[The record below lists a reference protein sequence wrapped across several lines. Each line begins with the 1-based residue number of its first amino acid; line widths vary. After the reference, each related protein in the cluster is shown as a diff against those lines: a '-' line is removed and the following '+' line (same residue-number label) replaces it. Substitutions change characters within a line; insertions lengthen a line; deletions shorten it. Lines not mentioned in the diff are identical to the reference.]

1 MADTANSAIFSR
13 LFTVNEANALLP
25 TLRPL
30 IEKILENIRRLRS
43 KSETVI
49 RNKHLDPDAA
59 NLMERL
65 QEDGEIARLVG
76 ELKDWVEEINSYG
89 CVCKGAEQG
98 LIDFPCMIGQEVV
111 FLCWQIGES
120 NVGHWHQIE
129 EGFAGRR
136 PLLDPEESDPES
148 NTSYH

>member
-1 MADTANSAIFSR
+1 MASSTMFSR
-13 LFTVNEANALLP
+13 LFTVDEANALLS

-30 IEKILENIRRLRS
+30 VESVLENIRRLRS

-49 RNKHLDPDAA
+49 RNKNLDPEAA

-65 QEDGEIARLVG
+65 QEDREIAKLIG
-76 ELKDWVEEINSYG
+76 EVKGWVEEINSHG

-98 LIDFPCMIGQEVV
+98 LIDFPCLLGDEVV
-111 FLCWQIGES
+111 FLCWQIGEP
-120 NVGHWHQIE
+120 NVGYWHRIE

-136 PLLDPEESDPES
+136 PLLDAEETDPGS
-148 NTSYH
+148 NTSFH